1 MEDRPGDTFNEIYDQ
16 ARCCEETIGLAG
28 VRLELIRSLLPLDQY
43 TDIVITGCGS
53 SYNMASCASFAWSQ
67 ILSRPVQAVQ
77 ASQLMSFSDR
87 YFAPAARPLVIA
99 ITRSG
104 ATSEV
109 EQAVLTLKNRYG
121 AAALAIT
128 GEPGRCVARASNAEI
143 TFDECFEKSIVTTRA
158 FTSMLLGLL
167 LLADDLAGGHYRVD
181 LAAIPRSI
189 RSALET
195 SEHVAG
201 RMAEDWRISRFV
213 FLGSGAMKGLADE
226 CALKM
231 TEMAL
236 SPASSFVTLEFRH
249 GPKAALDS
257 SAQVVLFSVESEGP
271 YLERLCEEIIE
282 TGASLLVVSG
292 LSTSPRDYGGL
303 ADSSALSPQVRDL
316 GQSRIEIRF
325 GHSISEALRPALY
338 VHLGQLMGYW
348 RAIAGKLN
356 PDSPPYLKR
365 TVLLEQ

>member
-1 MEDRPGDTFNEIYDQ
+1 MEDRPGDTFSEIYDQ
-16 ARCCEETIGLAG
+16 AACCERTIGLAG
-28 VRLELIRSLLPLDQY
+28 ARLEHIRSLLPLERY
-43 TDIVITGCGS
+43 SDIVITGCGS
-53 SYNMASCASFAWSQ
+53 SYHMASCASFAWTQ
-67 ILSRPVQAVQ
+67 MLSRPVQAVQ

-87 YFAPAARPLVIA
+87 YLAAAATPLVIA

-128 GEPGRCVARASNAEI
+128 GEPGGCVASASDAELV
-143 TFDECFEKSIVTTRA
+143 FDECLEKSIVTTRA

-167 LLADDLAGGHYRVD
+167 LLGDDLAGRRFRMD
-181 LAAIPRSI
+181 LSAIPRSI
-189 RSALET
+189 QSALET
-195 SEHVAG
+195 SELVAR

-236 SPASSFVTLEFRH
+236 SATSSFLTLEFRH

-257 SAQVVLFSVESEGP
+257 STQVVLFPVESERP
-271 YLERLCEEIIE
+271 YLDRVSEEILE
-282 TGASLLVVSG
+282 TGASLLVVG
-292 LSTSPRDYGGL
+292 GRSPRQFDNPAL
-303 ADSSALSPQVRDL
+303 ADSTALSPDVRDL
-316 GQSRIEIRF
+316 GQSRVDMLF
-325 GHSISEALRPALY
+325 GDSIAEALRPVLY
-338 VHLGQLMGYW
+338 VHIGQLMGYW
-348 RAIAGKLN
+348 RAIAGRLN

>member
-1 MEDRPGDTFNEIYDQ
+1 MEDRPEDTFNEIYDQ
-16 ARCCEETIGLAG
+16 ARCCEETIGLAR
-28 VRLELIRSLLPLDQY
+28 VRLESVRSLLKLEGY

-53 SYNMASCASFAWSQ
+53 SYHIASCASFAWSQ

-87 YFAPAARPLVIA
+87 YFAPTARPLVVA

-109 EQAVLTLKNRYG
+109 EQAVLTLRNRYR

-128 GEPGRCVARASNAEI
+128 GEPGGCVARACDAEI
-143 TFDECFEKSIVTTRA
+143 AFDECIEKSIVTTRA

-167 LLADDLAGGHYRVD
+167 LLADDLTGSRYRAD

-189 RSALET
+189 QSALET
-195 SEHVAG
+195 SEQVAR

-236 SPASSFVTLEFRH
+236 SAASSFLTLEFRH

-257 SAQVVLFSVESEGP
+257 SSQVVLFPVESEGP
-271 YLERLCEEIIE
+271 YLSRVCEEIIE

-292 LSTSPRDYGGL
+292 HSPSRLDYAGL

-316 GQSRIEIRF
+316 GQSRVEIRF

-365 TVLLEQ
+365 TVFLEQ

>member
-1 MEDRPGDTFNEIYDQ
+1 MEDRPGDTFNEIYGQ

-28 VRLELIRSLLPLDQY
+28 VRLDSIRSLLPLDQY

-53 SYNMASCASFAWSQ
+53 SYHMASCASFAWAQ
-67 ILSRPVQAVQ
+67 MLSRPVQAVQ

-87 YFAPAARPLVIA
+87 FLSATARPLVIA

-109 EQAVLTLKNRYG
+109 EQAVLTLRNRYG

-128 GEPGRCVARASNAEI
+128 GEPGGGVAGVCDAEI
-143 TFDECFEKSIVTTRA
+143 AFDECLERSIVTTRA

-167 LLADDLAGGHYRVD
+167 LLGDGLSGRKYRIDLAS
-181 LAAIPRSI
+181 IPRSI
-189 RSALET
+189 QSALET
-195 SEHVAG
+195 SEQIAR

-236 SPASSFVTLEFRH
+236 SAASSFLTLEFRH

-257 SAQVVLFSVESEGP
+257 STQVVLFPVESERP
-271 YLERLCEEIIE
+271 YLDRVSEEILE
-282 TGASLLVVSG
+282 TGASLLVVGGESQSRLDYPG
-292 LSTSPRDYGGL
+292 TS
-303 ADSSALSPQVRDL
+303 DSSAPPPRVRDL
-316 GQSRIEIRF
+316 SQSRVEVLF
-325 GHSISEALRPALY
+325 GNSIAEALRPVLY

-348 RAIAGKLN
+348 RAIAGRLN